1 VLFPDLSEPERQLW
15 SAFPRGAWVDLRTGD
30 PVADDVKKA
39 VSWGPQ
45 RIIRAEV
52 IRALLLGA
60 GSAEPG
66 SAPAVR
72 VRGARIAGRLDLM
85 GAAVNSPLVCEHCHF
100 DDELRIVEASTK
112 TVRIVDSWLPALN
125 GTRMSLDG
133 ILNLWSCVIPGVLRL
148 DQAKVTGQ
156 VCLRGARIGDGCGD
170 IAVAADGLAVDGDL
184 DWTAIEVLGSVR
196 LTGAQVSGSVD
207 LNRARLVCP
216 DKRALTANNCVIGG
230 RLTGKALIAEGE
242 VRIRNARIAANILL
256 QDASLRNP
264 GGVAF
269 SGGGLSVAGGMFL
282 DRLTALGEIN
292 LISARLG
299 DILSLPAATLS
310 SRTGW
315 ALNLERATMGDC
327 DAGGLVCSGQIRLAR
342 TRISGAL
349 SLKRARLDAGAGRVA
364 LAADGC
370 VVEGTVDLAELQA
383 RGEIAMRTGRVGQRI
398 LLRGARLDHP
408 DGIAL
413 RLSGTDVA
421 ADVSCRDMTVRGG
434 VRLAGTR
441 IGSHLGLD
449 QVRLDCPAGAAL
461 DARALQA
468 AEVSLMPAE
477 RIRGLVNFTH
487 ARVGILRDDP
497 GLWPE
502 RLSLDGLT
510 YQVLEPGLPARKRLA
525 WLDRDPAFHQPQPYE
540 QLAAMYTSAGQ
551 PAEARHVLYT
561 RERRQ
566 HDGSGTVP
574 GRAWSRL
581 QDLTVGYGYKPW
593 RAAACLAVLL
603 ALGSIVYA
611 LAPPRPLQP
620 GAAPHFNPVIY
631 TLNLLVPVVDLGQR
645 DAFNPADLEQW
656 LSYVLIAA
664 GWVLATTIATGAARV
679 LRRQ

>member
-1 VLFPDLSEPERQLW
+1 M
-15 SAFPRGAWVDLRTGD
+15 
-30 PVADDVKKA
+30 
-39 VSWGPQ
+39 
-45 RIIRAEV
+45 
-52 IRALLLGA
+52 
-60 GSAEPG
+60 
-66 SAPAVR
+66 PAR
-72 VRGARIAGRLDLM
+72 REDR
-85 GAAVNSPLVCEHCHF
+85 
-100 DDELRIVEASTK
+100 
-112 TVRIVDSWLPALN
+112 
-125 GTRMSLDG
+125 
-133 ILNLWSCVIPGVLRL
+133 
-148 DQAKVTGQ
+148 
-156 VCLRGARIGDGCGD
+156 DGCGD
-170 IAVAADGLAVDGDL
+170 VAVAADGLAVDGDV
-184 DWTAIEVLGSVR
+184 DWTEIEVPGSVR
-196 LTGAQVSGSVD
+196 PTGAQVSGSVD

-216 DKRALTANNCVIGG
+216 DKRALTANNCVI
-230 RLTGKALIAEGE
+230 
-242 VRIRNARIAANILL
+242 
-256 QDASLRNP
+256 
-264 GGVAF
+264 
-269 SGGGLSVAGGMFL
+269 GGGLSVAGGMFL

-327 DAGGLVCSGQIRLAR
+327 DAGGLVCSGLIRLAR

-434 VRLAGTR
+434 VRLAGIR

-449 QVRLDCPAGAAL
+449 EVRLDCPAGAAL

-468 AEVSLMPAE
+468 AEVSLIPAE
-477 RIRGLVNFTH
+477 HIRGLVNFTH

-540 QLAAMYTSAGQ
+540 QLAAM
-551 PAEARHVLYT
+551 
-561 RERRQ
+561 
-566 HDGSGTVP
+566 
-574 GRAWSRL
+574 
-581 QDLTVGYGYKPW
+581 
-593 RAAACLAVLL
+593 
-603 ALGSIVYA
+603 
-611 LAPPRPLQP
+611 
-620 GAAPHFNPVIY
+620 
-631 TLNLLVPVVDLGQR
+631 
-645 DAFNPADLEQW
+645 
-656 LSYVLIAA
+656 
-664 GWVLATTIATGAARV
+664 
-679 LRRQ
+679 